1 MSGIKEL
8 SGKVALVTGGSRGIG
23 RSIVAELVNAGC
35 AVAFTFQNGSES
47 AKSLVA
53 SLEQGKAL
61 AFKADVRDFKSA
73 QSIVE
78 KTREVFSRLDILVN
92 NAGITR
98 DGAILLMEETDWRDV
113 IETNLSGSFHYAK
126 AVSPIL
132 IRQMAGRII
141 NISSISGTRGLAGQ
155 TNYSAS
161 KAGMIGF
168 TKALARELGPYSV
181 AVNTVAPGFIE
192 TDMLNHL
199 CGPFKTKMQ
208 KAVPFQRFGQP
219 EEVAK
224 VVRFLASDAASYITG
239 QVIGVDGGFGI

>member
-1 MSGIKEL
+1 MSAMKEL

-35 AVAFTFQNGSES
+35 AVAFTFQNGSD
-47 AKSLVA
+47 AAGHLVA
-53 SLEQGKAL
+53 SLKEGKVLAL
-61 AFKADVRDFKSA
+61 KADVRDFKTA
-73 QSIVE
+73 QGIVHQTQE
-78 KTREVFSRLDILVN
+78 TFSRIDILVN

-98 DGAILLMEETDWRDV
+98 DGTILLMEETDWRDV
-113 IETNLSGSFHYAK
+113 IETNLSGSFYYAK
-126 AVSPIL
+126 AVSSIL
-132 IRQMAGRII
+132 IRQMTGRII

-168 TKALARELGPYSV
+168 TKALAKELGPYSV
-181 AVNTVAPGFIE
+181 AVNTIAPGFIE

-199 CGPFKTKMQ
+199 GGSFRTKMQ
-208 KAVPFQRFGQP
+208 NTVPFRRFGQP

-239 QVIGVDGGFGI
+239 QVIGVDGGLGI

>member
-1 MSGIKEL
+1 MSGSKEL
-8 SGKVALVTGGSRGIG
+8 DGKVALVTGGSRGIG
-23 RSIVAELVNAGC
+23 RSIVSELVDAGC
-35 AVAFTFQNGSES
+35 AVAFTFQNGSDATPAPAQTPEP
-47 AKSLVA
+47 ARTL
-53 SLEQGKAL
+53 AL
-61 AFKADVRDFKSA
+61 KADVRDFQTA
-73 QSIVE
+73 QRVVE
-78 KTREVFSRLDILVN
+78 ETKQAFSRLDILVN

-98 DGAILLMEETDWRDV
+98 DGAILLMNETDWKDV

-132 IRQMAGRII
+132 VRQMSGRII

-168 TKALARELGPYSV
+168 TKALAKELGPYRVS
-181 AVNTVAPGFIE
+181 VNTIAPGYIE

-199 CGPFKTKMQ
+199 GLPFKTKMQ
-208 KAVPFQRFGQP
+208 KTVPFRRFGQP

-239 QVIGVDGGFGI
+239 QVFGVDGGLGI

>member
-8 SGKVALVTGGSRGIG
+8 DGKVALVTGGSRGIG
-23 RSIVAELVNAGC
+23 RSIVSELVDAGC
-35 AVAFTFQNGSES
+35 AVAFTFQNGSD
-47 AKSLVA
+47 ATRPVA
-53 SLEQGKAL
+53 RVLETGRTLAL
-61 AFKADVRDFKSA
+61 KADVRDFQTA
-73 QSIVE
+73 QRVVE
-78 KTREVFSRLDILVN
+78 ETTQAFSRLDILVN

-98 DGAILLMEETDWRDV
+98 DGAILLMNETDWKDV

-132 IRQMAGRII
+132 VRQMSGRII

-168 TKALARELGPYSV
+168 TKALAKELGPYRV
-181 AVNTVAPGFIE
+181 AVNTIAPGYIE

-199 CGPFKTKMQ
+199 AMPFKTKMQ
-208 KAVPFQRFGQP
+208 KAVPFRRFGQP

-239 QVIGVDGGFGI
+239 QVIGVDGGLGI